1 MGSKAIRIVTFLLL
15 LQSYHV
21 TSQQEVVFGLSVN
34 QGFSILSNKDH
45 VVSEQIGSGAITQPS
60 RSYPK
65 GLWHASSFAL
75 DTYWSERKIVA
86 SIGFN
91 FFRYKYVSDSV
102 LPIYVN
108 VPYYGQKTNSR
119 TVVLPF
125 IRFGYRFKLSER
137 IVYQPSFSF
146 GITEIIENNNS
157 IGIAYDPAG
166 QEGWD
171 NYNRAN
177 GGPRWAF
184 GFEKKSFMLEFGN
197 DIVYDL
203 DSWSFSGGLSYY
215 FYRDLPIEG
224 YHGLHLNVGCSVR
237 FGGKNINQKLESND

>member
-1 MGSKAIRIVTFLLL
+1 MRSKAIGIVSFFLF
-15 LQSYHV
+15 LQSYQAS
-21 TSQQEVVFGLSVN
+21 SQQEVSFGLSVN
-34 QGFSILSNKDH
+34 QGFSVLSNKDQ
-45 VVSEQIGSGAITQPS
+45 VVSEQIESVVITQAS

-65 GLWHASSFAL
+65 GLWRASSFAI
-75 DTYWSERKIVA
+75 DTYWSDRKIVA

-91 FFRYKYVSDSV
+91 FFHCKYVSDSV

-125 IRFGYRFKLSER
+125 IRFGYRFSLSKR
-137 IVYQPSFSF
+137 VVYQPSLSF
-146 GITEIIENNNS
+146 GVTEIIENNSSN
-157 IGIAYDPAG
+157 GIAYDPAG

-171 NYNRAN
+171 NYNRSN
-177 GGPRWAF
+177 SGPRWAF

-197 DIVYDL
+197 HIVCDL
-203 DSWSFSGGLSYY
+203 NQWSFSGGLTYY
-215 FYRDLPIEG
+215 FYRNLPIEG

-237 FGGKNINQKLESND
+237 FGDKKT